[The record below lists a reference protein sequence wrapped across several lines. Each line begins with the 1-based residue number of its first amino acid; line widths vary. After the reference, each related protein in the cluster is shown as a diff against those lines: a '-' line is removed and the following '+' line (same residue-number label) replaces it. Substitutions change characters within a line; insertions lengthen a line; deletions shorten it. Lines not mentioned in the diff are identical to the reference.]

1 MILWIQKNE
10 KCYPYSLKNTT
21 ESIFLESFSITITK
35 QKNQIFIRVP
45 RECEIE
51 KPILKND
58 EITSIKISNEIV
70 CKLMLIC
77 CDEYDDFKKY
87 SCEDRIMI
95 GSSENCDISID
106 SKQIPFHSLIIDFRL
121 KQIHCIAH
129 QDFCSVNSIEFS
141 CDSIFLLLDVIQ
153 IYNLKI
159 ILLDNGI
166 MMNTPVNVNI
176 HLQEYISKTDITT
189 FSDIE
194 IKRIYNRVPVINH
207 TFVFQNDY
215 HEKQVIDS
223 YHKSIF
229 LEIGP
234 SLLMSSAS
242 LFTGLLSA
250 YQSYLNGRELISILP
265 MIILPSVMCVST
277 LLFYPLTRLSEKKR
291 NREIMES
298 NQLNKQKLLRDFE
311 SSYIKYQI
319 DYKMSVNKF
328 YPSMLEL
335 IDRIKKQDEIYVH
348 STEHLYLRLFE
359 SEHVIELQA
368 DDVLLPY
375 YKDESLPYVIDCNEY
390 RHILIDICYQS
401 FLWLKY
407 IILQISTYYD
417 VLVVLAVNEKII
429 NDNLWMRMLPNTI
442 YKGMRM
448 ICKNED
454 ELQKCLLHCQNRKR
468 MIISFIDSIVLPNE
482 EIFIQVTNTINHE
495 NFHLFIDFKNHE
507 YFDSKLRKD
516 GHFQIQLKDCDME
529 FLLFCLRRKGDYF
542 QSVKNDFYSVHAID
556 KVSDIHLE
564 ENWKETNI
572 NQSLLAMIGID
583 EKGNPIVLD
592 LNEKGDGPH
601 GLIAGMTGSGK
612 SELIVSMLL
621 SISLRYS
628 YLDVEFALIDF
639 KGGGA
644 ANILKTLP
652 HVCGTLSNLDTD
664 NMERALVSFRNTVIH
679 RQKMISKMNEMSDEY
694 VSDIT
699 TYRRLLKKYPNM
711 VNIPEMIIVI
721 DEFAELKRIRPDFL
735 DDLISISRI
744 GRSLGIHLILCT
756 QKPNGIISD
765 EIWSNCSF
773 QIALKVSEQKEL
785 EEILR
790 CKTDTYLDEPGEFL
804 LHSNHHLRKGKSC
817 YSKSSSTKN
826 SLEILDMDGSV
837 INTNDSNESTQLKE
851 ILRLFDKYHSVNS
864 YLWLQ
869 PLDHVEWN
877 KNVKKFVVGKV
888 DDYYRR
894 QYLDLYLFSKTDR
907 NFVFLCSTIEAK
919 IKSSLLILYVM
930 MHSIEH
936 EQLFVIDDLNIF
948 NDEQY
953 NLFNKWIMLCSSYE
967 EEKVKNT
974 FQYLRKDES
983 HEKILLITDLS
994 RFYESNENNVL
1005 NLRDLLEHASVYHL
1019 YIILLVTNVDAL
1031 YYRDQSFI
1039 QNRFVVQH
1047 EDHQQIQQFLRTSE
1061 KVLFHNASYIKKD
1074 HILPVKFFE
1083 FSYKQVNDY
1092 LTQYASMNGVI
1103 KTSYIPCMPSIID
1116 RREYKGTKIPIG
1128 ISYKNYKWKT
1138 IDPTKSIYVVSSFKE
1153 ELVDFMNVMKCYA
1166 KCTTRKS
1173 IDEDDGQCIFLS
1185 LEEYKNKHYDYPVLY
1200 VGTSFRQQY
1209 YFHSKYKIQDDTQAI
1224 LLNEYE
1230 SELIK
1235 IL

>member
-10 KCYPYSLKNTT
+10 KCYPYSLKDIT
-21 ESIFLESFSITITK
+21 ESIFLESFSINITK

-51 KPILKND
+51 KNILKND
-58 EITSIKISNEIV
+58 EITFIRTVNEIV

-95 GSSENCDISID
+95 GSSENCDISIN
-106 SKQIPFHSLIIDFRL
+106 SKQIPFHSLIIDFQL

-129 QDFCSVNSIEFS
+129 QDFCSVNSKKFS
-141 CDSIFLLLDVIQ
+141 CDSTFLLLDVIQ

-176 HLQEYISKTDITT
+176 HLQEYISKNDITT

-207 TFVFQNDY
+207 TFVFQYNY
-215 HEKQVIDS
+215 PEKQVIDS

-234 SLLMSSAS
+234 SLLMSFAS

-291 NREIMES
+291 NREIIES

-311 SSYIKYQI
+311 SSYTKYQI

-328 YPSMLEL
+328 YPSMLDL
-335 IDRIKKQDEIYVH
+335 INRIKKQDEIYVH
-348 STEHLYLRLFE
+348 STEHLYFRFFE
-359 SEHVIELQA
+359 TEHVIEIQT
-368 DDVLLPY
+368 DDTLLPY
-375 YKDESLPYVIDCNEY
+375 YKDESLPCVIDCNEY

-417 VLVVLAVNEKII
+417 VLVILIVNEKII
-429 NDNLWMRMLPNTI
+429 NDNLWMRMIPNTI
-442 YKGMRM
+442 CKGMRM

-495 NFHLFIDFKNHE
+495 NFHLFLDFKKHE
-507 YFDSKLRKD
+507 YFDSQLRKD
-516 GHFQIQLKDCDME
+516 GHFQVELKDCDME
-529 FLLFCLRRKGDYF
+529 FLLFCLCRKGDLL
-542 QSVKNDFYSVHAID
+542 QSINNDFYSVHAID
-556 KVSDIHLE
+556 KISNIHLE
-564 ENWKETNI
+564 EQWKETNI
-572 NQSLLAMIGID
+572 NQSLLATLGID
-583 EKGNPIVLD
+583 EKGNPIVLN

-664 NMERALVSFRNTVIH
+664 NMERALVSFQNTVIH

-711 VNIPEMIIVI
+711 VNIPELIIVI

-765 EIWSNCSF
+765 EIWANCSF

-790 CKTDTYLDEPGEFL
+790 CKVDTYLDEPGEFL
-804 LHSNHHLRKGKSC
+804 LHSNHHIRKGRSC

-826 SLEILDMDGSV
+826 SLEILDIDGSV
-837 INTNDSNESTQLKE
+837 INTKDSNESTQLKE

-869 PLDHVEWN
+869 PLEHIEWN

-888 DDYYRR
+888 DDYYRG
-894 QYLDLYLFSKTDR
+894 QYLDLYLFLKTDR
-907 NFVFLCSTIEAK
+907 NCVFLCSTIEAK
-919 IKSSLLILYVM
+919 IKSSLLNLYVLI
-930 MHSIEH
+930 HSIEY

-948 NDEQY
+948 NKEQY

-974 FQYLRKDES
+974 LQYLRKDDS
-983 HEKILLITDLS
+983 HEKVLLITDLS

-1019 YIILLVTNVDAL
+1019 YIILLVTNVDTL

-1128 ISYKNYKWKT
+1128 LSYRDYKWKT
-1138 IDPTKSIYVVSSFKE
+1138 IDPTTSIYVVSSFKE
-1153 ELVDFMNVMKCYA
+1153 EWVDFMENMKCYA

-1185 LEEYKNKHYDYPVLY
+1185 LEEYKNEHKDYPVLY

-1209 YFHSKYKIQDDTQAI
+1209 YFHSKYKIEDDTQAI